1 MCTRQLR
8 DHGGGDVGGAV
19 VDEPTRSGGLFICLP
34 RASLPATPVAGFKCG
49 RLICCMSYN
58 VTTGVR
64 CSSNVRLSY
73 RIQQMRQQLR
83 GSIPICI
90 MADLSAARA
99 RGRVGGRPLAGSTS
113 SLSPDRCRPVDNTM
127 EAIVEVVGVSQATP
141 SNGTSTTTQH
151 SGLRPPHDRR
161 SPPRRRIH
169 AHCYLAVC
177 DTERRYWAQDARRG
191 HADLGPWRC

>member
-1 MCTRQLR
+1 M
-8 DHGGGDVGGAV
+8 

-64 CSSNVRLSY
+64 HSSNVRLSY

-99 RGRVGGRPLAGSTS
+99 RGRVGGRPPVGSTRLFAAPS
-113 SLSPDRCRPVDNTM
+113 WSDL
-127 EAIVEVVGVSQATP
+127 QTP
-141 SNGTSTTTQH
+141 TIGPGRGGRGRARGTSC
-151 SGLRPPHDRR
+151 RR
-161 SPPRRRIH
+161 
-169 AHCYLAVC
+169 
-177 DTERRYWAQDARRG
+177 
-191 HADLGPWRC
+191 